1 MRALALA
8 AALVLAACGGGP
20 DPITTCV
27 AERGI
32 HPVCGF
38 QNPEDLAL
46 LADGTVLV
54 SQMGSMSGDRP
65 GDISLYDPDSGQRSS
80 LFPSGGPGAL
90 PHVGAAAEGWGADDC
105 PGPPGPEFSPHG
117 LDLAERPDGR
127 LQLLV
132 VNHGGREAIEF
143 FEVAL
148 HDGAVALEWR
158 GCAIPEES
166 VLMNDVAA
174 LPDGGLLATKMF
186 PGGGAAS
193 LWHSLRGIAGFDTG
207 YVMEWSAESGFREL
221 PGTRAAA
228 PNGVTVTPD
237 GNTIFF
243 TAYMG
248 GEVRR
253 VTRDGSRPPA
263 SVAIARPDNLTWAGD
278 GRLLVASHTG
288 SIGDMLA
295 CSDLGGGACPLAFAI
310 VAIDPESMATE
321 VIFENEG
328 APMGAGTAAI
338 ERNGELFI
346 GSFAGD
352 RIIRLRMG
360 GA

>member
-1 MRALALA
+1 VRFWAVA
-8 AALVLAACGGGP
+8 AALLALGCGSGP

-46 LADGTVLV
+46 LPDGSVLV
-54 SQMGSMSGDRP
+54 SQMGSMDGEHP
-65 GDISLYDPDSGQRSS
+65 GDISLYDPERGHRSS
-80 LFPSGGPGAL
+80 LFPSGGPGTL
-90 PHVGAAAEGWGADDC
+90 PHVGARAEGWGARDC

-132 VNHGGREAIEF
+132 VNHGGREAVEF

-148 HDGAVALEWR
+148 RDGGTALEWR

-166 VLMNDVAA
+166 VLMNDVAT
-174 LPDGGLLATKMF
+174 LPDGGFVATKMF
-186 PGGGAAS
+186 PGGAS
-193 LWHSLRGIAGFDTG
+193 LWHSLRGLAGFDTG
-207 YVMEWSAESGFREL
+207 YVMEWSAESGFGEV

-228 PNGVTVTPD
+228 PNGVAVAPD

-248 GEVRR
+248 DEVRR
-253 VTRDGSRPPA
+253 ITRDGSRRSA
-263 SVAIARPDNLTWAGD
+263 SVDVSQPDNLTWASD

-288 SIGDMLA
+288 SIGEMLA
-295 CSDLGGGACPLAFAI
+295 CNDLEGAACPMSFAI

-321 VIFENEG
+321 VVFENAG
-328 APMGAGTAAI
+328 APMGAGTAAL

-352 RIIRLRMG
+352 RIIRVPRS
-360 GA
+360 

>member
-8 AALVLAACGGGP
+8 AGLVLAACGGGP
-20 DPITTCV
+20 DPITTCL

-32 HPVCGF
+32 QPVCGF

-54 SQMGSMSGDRP
+54 SQMGSMDGGRP

-90 PHVGAAAEGWGADDC
+90 PHVGARAAGWGADDC
-105 PGPPGPEFSPHG
+105 PGPPGREFAPHG

-143 FEVAL
+143 FEVL
-148 HDGAVALEWR
+148 GRDGGSALEWR

-174 LPDGGLLATKMF
+174 LPDGGFLATKMF
-186 PGGGAAS
+186 PGGGASS
-193 LWHSLRGIAGFDTG
+193 LWHGLRAMAGFNTG

-221 PGTRAAA
+221 PGTRAVA
-228 PNGVTVTPD
+228 PNGITVAPD
-237 GNTIFF
+237 GNTVFF
-243 TAYMG
+243 GAYMG
-248 GEVRR
+248 NEVRR
-253 VTRDGSRPPA
+253 VTRDGSRPAA
-263 SVAIARPDNLTWAGD
+263 SVPIRLPDNLTWARD

-288 SIGDMLA
+288 SFADMMA
-295 CSDLGGGACPLAFAI
+295 CDGLEEGACPMAFAI
-310 VAIDPESMATE
+310 VAIDPETLETE
-321 VIFENEG
+321 VLFENSG

-338 ERNGELFI
+338 ERNGELLI
-346 GSFAGD
+346 GSFPGD
-352 RIIRLRMG
+352 RIIRVP
-360 GA
+360 AS